1 MIKRL
6 EELLEKIER
15 KERGAEKE
23 FFRELAA
30 LQTESYNEYV
40 SYIIA
45 YNEVKNRQR

>member
-15 KERGAEKE
+15 KDKRAEIE
-23 FFRELAA
+23 FFRELTK